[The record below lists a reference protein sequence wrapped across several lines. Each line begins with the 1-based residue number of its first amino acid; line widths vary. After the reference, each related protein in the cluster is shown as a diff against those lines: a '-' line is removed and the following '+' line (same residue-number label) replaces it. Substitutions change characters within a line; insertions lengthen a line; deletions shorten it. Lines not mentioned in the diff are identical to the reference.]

1 MATMK
6 QNTPRSRKVSIR
18 GKSRS
23 TEKASPAQSNRAG
36 RPASPLIT
44 RDAAAEAALSIVDE
58 KGLDGLSLQAV
69 AQKMGVR
76 APSLYYHFRDKE
88 ELLVKVSR
96 LLLKKIS
103 SERDTWSDDWEART
117 KELALA
123 TYRVTMRHP
132 NAAPI
137 ALRFFPRAVVQ
148 PAYERTLASCPY
160 KPEHHIV
167 VLEAIERFTFGY
179 TIFAAAAASLHTP
192 ATPTPDPETY
202 PFLAQALKV
211 APGSDEEIFT
221 EALQVILDGLRVRYG
236 KG

>member
-6 QNTPRSRKVSIR
+6 ENSPVTRKVSTR
-18 GKSRS
+18 SRS
-23 TEKASPAQSNRAG
+23 RTAGKAAAETTNRAG

-44 RDAAAEAALSIVDE
+44 RDGAAEAALAVVDE

-96 LLLKKIS
+96 LLLRKIS
-103 SERDTWSDDWEART
+103 SEQDAWSEDWETRT

-137 ALRFFPRAVVQ
+137 ALQFFPRAVVL

-211 APGSDEEIFT
+211 APESDEEIFM
-221 EALQVILDGLRVRYG
+221 EALQVILDGLRARYG
-236 KG
+236 